1 LTTALHDT
9 SPIDCL
15 IIGGGP
21 AGLTAATYLARYR
34 RRVVVVDGGESR
46 AALIPRTHNYPGFAG
61 GISGPHLLDHLRAQ
75 AQQYGAQLISAI
87 VKTLSTHADG
97 LVAGAGDTSI
107 AARKVLLATG
117 IIDNKPALPSMSE
130 FIYEGAVRF
139 CPICDGFEAM
149 DRHIGVLG
157 PLAHIVGKALFLRT
171 YSRRVTLLP
180 TDRELALDA
189 GDQRKLEA
197 AGVAPPMEP
206 VADLL
211 VAGDEICAV
220 MGSGEKIIVDVLY
233 PALGAQVRSDLATKL
248 GARNNEAGCLLVDE
262 HQRTS
267 VPHLYAA
274 GDVTVDLHQISVAT
288 GQATIAATHIHNQ
301 LAPNYR

>member
-1 LTTALHDT
+1 LTTALRDT

-46 AALIPRTHNYPGFAG
+46 AALIPKTHNYPGFAG
-61 GISGPHLLDHLRAQ
+61 GISGPHLLNHLRTQ
-75 AQQYGAQLISAI
+75 AQQYGAQLVSGTVAALE
-87 VKTLSTHADG
+87 TDADG
-97 LVAGAGDTSI
+97 LHARAGDTAI
-107 AARKVLLATG
+107 TARKVLLATG
-117 IIDNKPALPSMSE
+117 IVDNKPALPSMSE

-139 CPICDGFEAM
+139 CPICDAFEAT

-157 PLAHIVGKALFLRT
+157 PLAHILGKALFLRT
-171 YSRRVTLLP
+171 YSCRVTLLP
-180 TDRELALDA
+180 TDRELRLDA
-189 GDQRKLEA
+189 GDQHKLAA
-197 AGVAPPMEP
+197 AGLERPSQP

-220 MGSGEKIIVDVLY
+220 MASGEKILVDVLY
-233 PALGAQVRSDLATKL
+233 PALGAQVRSDLAIRL
-248 GARNNEAGCLLVDE
+248 GAAANDAGCLLVDE

-274 GDVTVDLHQISVAT
+274 GDVTVELHQISVAT